1 MALLD
6 ENASIL
12 QRLAERGDDMRRA
25 RPVDFVHIFT
35 DKSSAERFA
44 DYARQAGFRV
54 DVVATEDGEAPWDV
68 TVTKEMVPSA
78 EEITSTEESLDALA
92 RSEGGRADG
101 WGFFQ
106 V

>member
-54 DVVATEDGEAPWDV
+54 DVVATEDGSPGMLNRIEVIAP
-68 TVTKEMVPSA
+68 PNSA
-78 EEITSTEESLDALA
+78 P
-92 RSEGGRADG
+92 
-101 WGFFQ
+101 Q
-106 V
+106 